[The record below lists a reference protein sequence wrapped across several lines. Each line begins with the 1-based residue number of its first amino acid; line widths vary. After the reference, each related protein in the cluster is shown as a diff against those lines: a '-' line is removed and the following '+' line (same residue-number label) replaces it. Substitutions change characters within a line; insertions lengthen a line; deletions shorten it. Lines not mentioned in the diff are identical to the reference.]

1 MNAED
6 VATYLKSHP
15 EFFEQYAEMIADI
28 HIPHPHSGRSIP
40 ISERQRVSLRSKNKS
55 LDARLNDL
63 IQIGVDNDV
72 IGQKMHRMS
81 LHCVLSKELAA
92 LIKGVEGLL
101 KEDFAV
107 PHVALRLWRGQGLEL
122 PVFEEVS
129 LQVRA
134 LAAQLQSPQCS
145 NTPDVET
152 GALFETA
159 GVRLKSFAFIPLRD
173 GTESFGILAMGSEDE
188 RRFYPE
194 MGTLY
199 LTRLGELLSG
209 ALLRYLP

>member
-40 ISERQRVSLRSKNKS
+40 ISERQMVSLRSKNKS

-129 LQVRA
+129 LQIRA

-152 GALFETA
+152 GTLFEAA